1 MHVRW
6 DVFLA
11 NARGHQFCFQSG
23 FINGAGFSRAAHC
36 RQQRMSHNKLGGAR
50 RAETWPRFERVADLQ
65 FFVLLRTED
74 RLLVSAWL
82 V

>member
-1 MHVRW
+1 MERVS
-6 DVFLA
+6 VALPTA
-11 NARGHQFCFQSG
+11 GNRGCLTT
-23 FINGAGFSRAAHC
+23 N
-36 RQQRMSHNKLGGAR
+36 LGGAR
-50 RAETWPRFERVADLQ
+50 RAETWLRLQRVADLQ